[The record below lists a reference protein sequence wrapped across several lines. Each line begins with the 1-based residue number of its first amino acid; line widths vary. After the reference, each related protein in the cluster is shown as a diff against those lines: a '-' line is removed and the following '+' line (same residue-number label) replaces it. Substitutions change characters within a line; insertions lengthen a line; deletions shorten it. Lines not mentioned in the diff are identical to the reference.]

1 MDKESM
7 PPLAIFRL
15 ACTTVR
21 EAKDLMP
28 DVPAQLYRAALECSP
43 PSAMM
48 LKPILDQLR
57 PQQWFNFVQQMIELP
72 PGEGYMPP
80 VDAPG
85 LVEEMEDLLGP
96 PF

>member
-1 MDKESM
+1 M
-7 PPLAIFRL
+7 PMTMA
-15 ACTTVR
+15 
-21 EAKDLMP
+21 
-28 DVPAQLYRAALECSP
+28 P
-43 PSAMM
+43 PSQPQQPLELCRPSDDAEAHQSVTVQQ
-48 LKPILDQLR
+48 KLDQLR
-57 PQQWFNFVQQMIELP
+57 PQQWFNFVQQMVELP